1 MRHQAREAVLRCLYR
16 REFFDL
22 PPEELLAEEGEL
34 KGEAAFAEALLRG
47 IIERQAE
54 IDSVIDRRALGWGL
68 DRLSLVDRN
77 ILRIGIYE
85 LLYGDTPPEV
95 AIDEAV
101 ELAKTY
107 GTEKA
112 PAFINGIL
120 DRVWKEEKC
129 EHS

>member
-22 PPEELLAEEGEL
+22 PPEELLAEEDL

-47 IIERQAE
+47 VIERQPE
-54 IDSVIDRRALGWGL
+54 IDSLIDRRALGWGL

-77 ILRIGIYE
+77 ILRIGLYE

>member
-22 PPEELLAEEGEL
+22 PPEELLAEEDL
-34 KGEAAFAEALLRG
+34 KGDAAFAEALLRG
-47 IIERQAE
+47 VIERQPE
-54 IDSVIDRRALGWGL
+54 IDSLIDRRALGWGL

-77 ILRIGIYE
+77 ILRIGLYE

-120 DRVWKEEKC
+120 DRVWKEERC

>member
-1 MRHQAREAVLRCLYR
+1 
-16 REFFDL
+16 
-22 PPEELLAEEGEL
+22 
-34 KGEAAFAEALLRG
+34 
-47 IIERQAE
+47 
-54 IDSVIDRRALGWGL
+54 L

-77 ILRIGIYE
+77 ILRIGLYE

>member
-22 PPEELLAEEGEL
+22 PPEELLAEEDL
-34 KGEAAFAEALLRG
+34 KGEVAFAEALLRG
-47 IIERQAE
+47 VIERQPE
-54 IDSVIDRRALGWGL
+54 IDSLIDRRALGWGL

-77 ILRIGIYE
+77 ILRIGLYE

-120 DRVWKEEKC
+120 DRVWKEERC

>member
-22 PPEELLAEEGEL
+22 PPEELLAEEDL

-47 IIERQAE
+47 VIERQPE
-54 IDSVIDRRALGWGL
+54 IDSLIDRRALGWGL

-77 ILRIGIYE
+77 ILRISLYE

-120 DRVWKEEKC
+120 DRVWKEERC

>member
-22 PPEELLAEEGEL
+22 PPEELLAEEDL

-47 IIERQAE
+47 VIERQPE
-54 IDSVIDRRALGWGL
+54 IDSLIDRRALGWGL

-77 ILRIGIYE
+77 ILRIGLYE

-129 EHS
+129 ERS

>member
-22 PPEELLAEEGEL
+22 PPEELLAEEDL

-47 IIERQAE
+47 VIERQPE
-54 IDSVIDRRALGWGL
+54 IDSLIDRRALGWGL

-77 ILRIGIYE
+77 ILRIGLYE

-120 DRVWKEEKC
+120 DRVWKEERC

>member
-1 MRHQAREAVLRCLYR
+1 MRRRAREAVLRCLYR
-16 REFFDL
+16 REFL
-22 PPEELLAEEGEL
+22 PLSPEELLEEEDLGNEALFAEELL
-34 KGEAAFAEALLRG
+34 KGVVEQGE
-47 IIERQAE
+47 E
-54 IDSVIDRRALGWGL
+54 IDRIIDRRAEGWGL
-68 DRLSLVDRN
+68 DRLALVDRN
-77 ILRIGIYE
+77 ILRLALYE
-85 LLYGDTPPEV
+85 LLHTDAPPEV
-95 AIDEAV
+95 VIDEAV